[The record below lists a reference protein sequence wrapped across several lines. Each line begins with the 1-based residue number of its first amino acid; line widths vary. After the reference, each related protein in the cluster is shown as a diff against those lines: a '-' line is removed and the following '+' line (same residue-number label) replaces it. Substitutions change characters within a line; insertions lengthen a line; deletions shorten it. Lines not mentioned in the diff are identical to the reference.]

1 MKYLKKWAVGL
12 LVLLLALGIFPQVQS
27 EEVVVDSAMTLEE
40 SLAGSKAPAEI
51 LGEQVLLNVEYLSF
65 DGKIHRGQLV
75 LRKDRVEEIRDAFAI
90 MIRDGFPVEKCIP
103 VVNYS
108 WDDDASMADNNTSMF
123 NYRNIAGTK
132 RLSRHSWGVAIDI
145 NPGQNP
151 AVYPSGK
158 VSPPGATYKPQA
170 PGTLTRE
177 SSVTRFFIE
186 HGWTWGGNWTHVLD
200 WQHFEKP

>member
-1 MKYLKKWAVGL
+1 MKHLKKWAVGL
-12 LVLLLALGIFPQVQS
+12 LVLLLALGIFRQVQS
-27 EEVVVDSAMTLEE
+27 ADVVVDSAMTLEE
-40 SLAGSKAPAEI
+40 SLLGSKAPAEI
-51 LGEQVLLNVEYLSF
+51 LEELVLLNVEYLSF
-65 DGKIHRGQLV
+65 DGKILRGQLV
-75 LRKDRVEEIRDAFAI
+75 LRKDRVEEISDAFAV
-90 MIRDGFPVEKCIP
+90 MRRDGFPVEKCIP
-103 VVNYS
+103 IVNYS

-132 RLSRHSWGVAIDI
+132 KLSRHSWGVAIDI

-158 VSPPGATYKPQA
+158 VSPPGATYKPEE

-177 SSVTRFFIE
+177 SSVTRFFLE
-186 HGWTWGGNWTHVLD
+186 HGWTWGGNWTRVLD